1 MASTAEIYSLPDTLS
16 NLVGSCSDQELISR
30 LREYGARAQC
40 RAWERAWEAMDIS
53 KLFKHTRYLVRHGS
67 EAMDDVW
74 KTDHGTWSSKKLVS
88 IPNTSQGNSPNSPRF
103 VGTKTT
109 MEFKPADG
117 SKAVVSMTRYN
128 LLTTR
133 DDGDGLDLDEDL
145 ALCHVFPLEGKGKG
159 TRNRNG
165 KRPRSGHAVD
175 PREPITRDGLEEL
188 DQMMSNSKK
197 YPIPD
202 VDMDVHLL
210 LANQPSKH
218 WQNFTKIHTKNPKL
232 MYAACNHCDCDTV
245 LKLTGGP
252 SCGTGSL
259 KHHND
264 SCRCK
269 PKQEQLPGSSSST
282 PIPSIA
288 LQAIAEQ
295 L

>member
-1 MASTAEIYSLPDTLS
+1 MEINSLL
-16 NLVGSCSDQELISR
+16 GSQTRHLPRCTDQMLISI
-30 LREYGARAQC
+30 LREHRASELDLWQEID
-40 RAWERAWEAMDIS
+40 AMSGKIHDQYLLVKTATEA
-53 KLFKHTRYLVRHGS
+53 L
-67 EAMDDVW
+67 
-74 KTDHGTWSSKKLVS
+74 KTDHGTWWPKKLVS
-88 IPNTSQGNSPNSPRF
+88 IPNTSQGNSPNSPKF

-117 SKAVVSMTRYN
+117 SKPVVGMTRYN

-133 DDGDGLDLDEDL
+133 EDGDGLDLDEDL
-145 ALCHVFPLEGKGKG
+145 ALRHVFPLEGKGKG

-165 KRPRSGHAVD
+165 KRSRSGCEVD
-175 PREPITRDGLEEL
+175 PHEPITHDGVEEL

-197 YPIPD
+197 YPVLD
-202 VDMDVHLL
+202 AGMDVQDLL
-210 LANQPSKH
+210 FADQPSKQ
-218 WQNFTKIHTKNPKL
+218 WQSFTKIHTKNPKL
-232 MYAACNHCDCDTV
+232 TYAACNHCDTV
-245 LKLTGGP
+245 LKLTGGTK
-252 SCGTGSL
+252 CGTGSL
-259 KHHND
+259 RHHND